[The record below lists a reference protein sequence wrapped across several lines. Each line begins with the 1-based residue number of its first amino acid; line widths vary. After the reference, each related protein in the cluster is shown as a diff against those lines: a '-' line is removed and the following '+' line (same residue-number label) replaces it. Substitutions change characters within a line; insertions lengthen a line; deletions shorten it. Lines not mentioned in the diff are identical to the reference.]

1 MFNNLIGGKLG
12 LSQKIKTKQ
21 VFIVFDWKVDTSIEN
36 EEEKLTLDLLS
47 VIYDFEEKKKTF
59 LSAFILALI
68 IFC

>member
-1 MFNNLIGGKLG
+1 MIGGKLG

-47 VIYDFEEKKKTF
+47 VIYDFEKKKETF

>member
-1 MFNNLIGGKLG
+1 MENLAYLKK
-12 LSQKIKTKQ
+12 SKQ
-21 VFIVFDWKVDTSIEN
+21 NKFDWKVDTSIEN

-47 VIYDFEEKKKTF
+47 VIYDFEEKKETF

>member
-12 LSQKIKTKQ
+12 LSQKIETKQ

-47 VIYDFEEKKKTF
+47 VIYDFEEKKETF